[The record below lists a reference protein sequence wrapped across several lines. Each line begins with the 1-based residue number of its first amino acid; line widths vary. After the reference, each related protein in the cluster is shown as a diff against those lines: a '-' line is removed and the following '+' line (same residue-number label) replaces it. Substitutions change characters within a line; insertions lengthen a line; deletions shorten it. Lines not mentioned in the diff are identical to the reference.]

1 MNQRILS
8 IVLTVVI
15 VLLSKLSPHLTLLLP
30 WYLGFLILSKDDE
43 LELTVRISVA
53 PAIGLGLVIV
63 LIHVLSW
70 FGISL
75 SLAYPIM
82 VILTMMMSPF
92 VPFKFHRIKGDVI
105 VGIAIALILAF
116 VIKLPF
122 EEIPAYPGAVGA
134 DVVYHAYKSL
144 EIIKENT
151 VFISNSP
158 LNFPDNIRTYPAGY
172 HSIIVFISLAH
183 DITVAQAMRI
193 LRLLTWI
200 FLPLGTYSA
209 TKSLFKED
217 NIAVFSAIVMPLS
230 YLYYYYLH
238 YSLLHNFL
246 NYYFFLASV
255 FFYNYSMERRTTYS
269 MFLTTLTTS
278 SMLLI
283 HPYAY
288 MFFQAYAGFS
298 TALYIL
304 KCRKFDKQI
313 LSIFLIQAFGSFLM
327 YYILEYPMRLP
338 LSKYSKPVFN
348 APQYAFKD
356 NINWFGYILTHT
368 FIENG
373 QFPLGIFFLVGVAYL
388 LYKKDL
394 HSLALLTLIIY
405 DIFLIF
411 NKIYFHINI
420 PFYSGIWSSERIY
433 VLLTPLIPIVEGL
446 GAYKVYSSLLNKATR
461 PKLIM
466 ISFMLILIVPLFY
479 VNIINFAYQ
488 KSTAVNDV
496 ALEAFEFLEKLQGG
510 NIFVPKFYDS
520 GMWIGIFCTSK
531 SVTPIQNITKNSG
544 ILYIDSRGYGD
555 VRISPF
561 NPWDLFGNYEVIYFN
576 GNIWIFNMSKESP
589 TYPKTL
595 REYYT
600 LSKDTIE
607 ATNFE
612 DWKYLSYGFILRHPA
627 IIRGIILRR
636 WNFVL
641 SVADKSYIVFIPT
654 EEYNA
659 FQIEILSTEINESIE
674 IKINGKTVGYVSS
687 EKPQK
692 FRYLFKPG
700 NLYIL
705 VLHGNPPYI
714 FVKIKLLKI
723 Q

>member
-1 MNQRILS
+1 MNQRILG
-8 IVLTVVI
+8 IVLAMVI

-30 WYLGFLILSKDDE
+30 WYLGFLIISRDNK
-43 LELTVRISVA
+43 LELIVRISVA
-53 PAIGLGLVIV
+53 PAVGLGLVIV

-70 FGISL
+70 FGFSL
-75 SLAYPIM
+75 SFAYPIM
-82 VILTMMMSPF
+82 VILTMVMPFF
-92 VPFKFHRIKGDVI
+92 VPFKFYRIKRNI
-105 VGIAIALILAF
+105 VVGVAIALILAF

-134 DVVYHAYKSL
+134 DAVYHAYKSL
-144 EIIKENT
+144 EIIKEDT
-151 VFISNSP
+151 VFISNPP
-158 LNFPDNIRTYPAGY
+158 LNFPDSIRTYPAGY

-183 DITVAQAMRI
+183 NIIVAQAMRI

-255 FFYNYSMERRTTYS
+255 FFYNYSMERRTAYS
-269 MFLTTLTTS
+269 VFLTTLTTS

-288 MFFQAYAGFS
+288 MFFQAYAGFV

-304 KCRKFDKQI
+304 KCGKLDKQI
-313 LSIFLIQAFGSFLM
+313 LLVFLIQALGSFLM
-327 YYILEYPMRLP
+327 YCILEYPMRLP

-348 APQYAFKD
+348 VSKYAFKD
-356 NINWFGYILTHT
+356 NINWLGYILTQT

-373 QFPLGIFFLVGVAYL
+373 QLPLGIFFLVGVVYL
-388 LYKKDL
+388 LHKKDI

-411 NKIYFHINI
+411 NKIYFHIGI

-446 GAYKVYSSLLNKATR
+446 GAYKAYSFLLNRATK
-461 PKLIM
+461 PKLI
-466 ISFMLILIVPLFY
+466 IVLFMLILIVPLFY
-479 VNIINFAYQ
+479 VNIINFAHQ
-488 KSTAVNDV
+488 KSTVVNDV
-496 ALEAFEFLEKLQGG
+496 ALEALEFLEKLQSEKV
-510 NIFVPKFYDS
+510 FVPKFYDS
-520 GMWIGIFCTSK
+520 GMWIGIFCPSK
-531 SVTPIQNITKNSG
+531 SVIPIENITRNSG
-544 ILYIDSRGYGD
+544 ILYVDSRGYGD
-555 VRISPF
+555 IRVSPF
-561 NPWDLFGNYEVIYFN
+561 NPWDLFGKYEVIYFN
-576 GNIWIFNMSKESP
+576 DNIWIFNISKKSP
-589 TYPKTL
+589 AYPKAL

-612 DWKYLSYGFILRHPA
+612 DWKYLSYGFLLRHPA
-627 IIRGIILRR
+627 IIRGIILRE
-636 WNFVL
+636 WNFVVG
-641 SVADKSYIVFIPT
+641 VANKSYIVFIPT

-659 FQIEILSTEINESIE
+659 FQIETLPTTTNESIE
-674 IKINGKTVGYVSS
+674 IKINGKMVGYVPSG
-687 EKPQK
+687 KPQK

-705 VLHGNPPYI
+705 VLQGNPPYA
-714 FVKIKLLKI
+714 FVKMRLLKT
-723 Q
+723 